1 MDMDQHFTSKGLF
14 RFTLPV
20 IGTMLLVSSYEMVDG
35 FFVSRWVGSEAL
47 AAVNFT
53 YPIIMIVGALGFMLG
68 TGGSA
73 VVAKTRGEGDSE
85 RAKRQFSLIIYTG
98 LVVGCV
104 CAVLASVLLRP
115 VLGAM
120 GAQGDMLSLCIP
132 YGTILAVGLP
142 ATILQAM
149 FQEFFVTAGKPSLG
163 FAASAAAGVTN
174 VVLDAVLIAGLNMGV
189 SGAALATMAGEIVGG
204 VLPLLYFARANSS
217 ALKLGRT
224 NLDWRL
230 LRHVCAN
237 GSSEMVSNIAMSVV
251 AMAYNVQLLA
261 YLGEAGVAAYGVI
274 AYAGMA
280 VSAVLMGFIFGSS
293 PLMSFQYGA
302 QNTYEMRSLFSR
314 SLRIIAVLGVFSF
327 LLAQALA
334 RPLAMLFVG
343 YDASLVDLT
352 VHAARI
358 YSIALLLMGFS
369 MYSSGLFT
377 SLGNGLVSAGISFV
391 RTLVLEV
398 GCVILLPL
406 VFGADGIW
414 WSIIVAE
421 VAAVALSGSLVV
433 AFSSRYG
440 YMRAPFGK
448 GARLSGPASQRK
460 SRGAGHD

>member
-1 MDMDQHFTSKGLF
+1 MEMNRHFTTVGLF
-14 RFTLPV
+14 RFTVPV
-20 IGTMLLVSSYEMVDG
+20 ICTMLLVSSYEMVDG
-35 FFVSRWVGSEAL
+35 FFVSHWVGSDAL

-73 VVAKTRGEGDSE
+73 LVAKTLGEGDAV
-85 RAKRQFSLIIYTG
+85 RAKRQFSLIIYVG
-98 LVVGCV
+98 LAAGCL
-104 CAVLASVLLRP
+104 CALLASALMRP

-120 GAQGDMLSLCIP
+120 GAQGTMLSLCIP
-132 YGTILAVGLP
+132 YGTILAIGLP

-149 FQEFFVTAGKPSLG
+149 FQELFVTAGKPSLG
-163 FAASAAAGVTN
+163 FAVSAAAGITN
-174 VVLDAVLIAGLNMGV
+174 VVLDAVLVAGLGMGI

-204 VLPLLYFARANSS
+204 VLPLLYFARPNSS

-224 NLDWRL
+224 KVEWRL
-230 LRHVCAN
+230 LGRICAN

-251 AMAYNVQLLA
+251 AMAYNVQLLV

-274 AYAGMA
+274 VYAGMA

-302 QNTYEMRSLFSR
+302 QNTFEMRNLFAK
-314 SLRIIAVLGVFSF
+314 SLRIIAVLGLFSF
-327 LLAQALA
+327 VLAQLLA

-369 MYSSGLFT
+369 MYSSSLFT
-377 SLGNGLVSAGISFV
+377 ALGNGVISAGISFV

-398 GCVILLPL
+398 GCVMLLPL
-406 VFGADGIW
+406 AFGADGIW
-414 WSIIVAE
+414 WSLIVAE
-421 VAAVALSGSLVV
+421 VVAVVLSGSLVV

-440 YMRAPFGK
+440 YLEVP
-448 GARLSGPASQRK
+448 ARK
-460 SRGAGHD
+460 K